1 MFTVEIYRGIAN
13 GWQRATQRSLNYDKA
28 QALLRLYVS
37 VRGDL
42 HLYRLALAFD

>member
-13 GWQRATQRSLNYDKA
+13 GWQRATQRTFDYDKA
-28 QALLRLYVS
+28 QAMLRLYLS